1 MEQVKRNKIGYF
13 EAALFF
19 YILSIEIFSYRA
31 GFVFITYGLFA
42 LALLLSLPK
51 SHGKLTAS
59 ILFKYMFI
67 LLLAFGLSAVT
78 STYFSVSV
86 RRWLTMFLMFLTCL
100 AIEIGFR
107 YSSADDFFE
116 FFSNAIIYSCVLAFF
131 YDFITIGPST
141 YLRYIVQGSRL
152 TAVASQTNVMGVY
165 GAIALNIMFFEAF
178 FNKRKKVLPL
188 MVFPLLMILASQ
200 SKKAI
205 LCVLVGILIMLALHY
220 RKKKFSGVIV
230 LLIAFF
236 LFMYLTRLPIFESIL
251 YRFTSAFETA
261 STGSTKI
268 TDWST
273 YNRMIMIQKG
283 IELFKERPLIGHGI
297 DTYQFISG
305 FGVYSHNNYIEL
317 LANNGL
323 IGTIAYYW
331 VYLYAAVVL
340 GRLVFRRNDEKSILL
355 LVIIIATLL
364 LDYGEVS
371 YYNKMTYVYIA
382 WVLVYFVKRNNELF
396 VTHEKESKVRG

>member
-1 MEQVKRNKIGYF
+1 MEQVKRKRTGYF
-13 EAALFF
+13 EAALFL

-42 LALLLSLPK
+42 LVLLLSLPK
-51 SHGKLTAS
+51 SHGKLSAS

-78 STYFSVSV
+78 STYFSMSI
-86 RRWLTMFLMFLTCL
+86 RRWFTMVLMFLTCL
-100 AIEIGFR
+100 AIEIGFAD
-107 YSSADDFFE
+107 SSENDFFE
-116 FFSNAIIYSCVLAFF
+116 YFCNTIIYSCVVAFF

-152 TAVASQTNVMGVY
+152 TSVASQTNVMGVY
-165 GAIALNIMFFEAF
+165 GAIALNVMFFEVF
-178 FNKRKKVLPL
+178 FNRRKRILPL

-205 LCVLVGILIMLALHY
+205 LCVLVGIFIMLALRY
-220 RKKKFSGVIV
+220 RKKKFAGAIV
-230 LLIAFF
+230 LLIAGL
-236 LFMYLTRLPIFESIL
+236 LFVYLTRLPIFESIL

-261 STGSTKI
+261 STGSTQI

-273 YNRMIMIQKG
+273 YNRMIMIQRG
-283 IELFKERPLIGHGI
+283 IELFKQKPFLGHGI
-297 DTYQFISG
+297 DTYQFVSG
-305 FGVYSHNNYIEL
+305 MGGYSHNNYVEL

-331 VYLYAAVVL
+331 VYLYAAI
-340 GRLVFRRNDEKSILL
+340 RLLKMVTKYNKEKATLL
-355 LVIIIATLL
+355 LVIIVTTLL

-371 YYNKMTYVYIA
+371 YYNKMTFIYIS
-382 WVLVYFVKRNNELF
+382 WVLIYMDKAKREELY
-396 VTHEKESKVRG
+396 GI